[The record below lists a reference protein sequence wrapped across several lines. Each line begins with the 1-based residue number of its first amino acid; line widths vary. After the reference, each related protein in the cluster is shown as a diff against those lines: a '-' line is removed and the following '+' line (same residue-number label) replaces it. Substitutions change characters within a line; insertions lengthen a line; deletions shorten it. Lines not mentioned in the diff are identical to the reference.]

1 LLIADCCLLVVDCGT
16 FQVQKNQP
24 LTINYQQA
32 TITPKSMRSDEY
44 DRLYLSP
51 PHLGRHELNYL
62 HKAIEDNWVA
72 PVGPNL
78 DGFERDLSQYTG
90 RAHAVALSSGTAA
103 IHLGLLLLGVG
114 PGDEVIVPSFTFVA
128 SASPVRYVGAEP
140 VFVDS
145 EATTWNLCPDRLREA
160 LVERRQ
166 LGKQVKAIIVVHLYG
181 MPARLTEVLAVAAE
195 FGVPVLEDAAEA
207 LGSRYQGR
215 PLGSFGALS
224 VLSFNGNKIITTSG
238 GGALL
243 TDNPAWAQKAR
254 FLATQARDAA
264 PHYQHSEQGY
274 NYRLSNLLAGI
285 GRGQMELIE
294 DRVKRRREI
303 YAQYGELL
311 KPLEAVQLGPAEP
324 AGMHANRWLTTILLR
339 PEHTARTPE
348 DLRQHLET
356 RNIEAR
362 PLWKPMHLQPL
373 FAAAP
378 RYGGEVCA
386 DLFTRGL
393 CLPSGSAM
401 TDADVRRVVN
411 ALRETI

>member
-1 LLIADCCLLVVDCGT
+1 
-16 FQVQKNQP
+16 
-24 LTINYQQA
+24 
-32 TITPKSMRSDEY
+32 MHSDDH

-78 DGFERDLSQYTG
+78 DGFERDLCQYTG
-90 RAHAVALSSGTAA
+90 AKHAVALSSGTAA

-128 SASPVRYVGAEP
+128 TANPVRYVGAEP

-145 EATTWNLCPDRLREA
+145 EASTWNLCPERLREA
-160 LVERRQ
+160 LEDRRR
-166 LGKQVKAIIVVHLYG
+166 LGRSVKAIIVVHLYG
-181 MPARLTEVLAVAAE
+181 MPARLTEILALAAE
-195 FGVPVLEDAAEA
+195 YGVPVLEDAAEA
-207 LGSRYQGR
+207 LGARSHGR
-215 PLGSFGALS
+215 PLGAFGALS

-243 TDNPAWAQKAR
+243 TDNADWARQAR

-264 PHYQHSEQGY
+264 PYYQHSVQGY

-303 YAQYGELL
+303 YAQYCELL
-311 KPLEAVQLGPAEP
+311 KPLEAVQVGPAEP
-324 AGMHANRWLTTILLR
+324 TDTRANRWLTTLLLR
-339 PEHTARTPE
+339 PEYTGHTPE
-348 DLRQHLET
+348 ALRLHLET
-356 RNIEAR
+356 RNIESR
-362 PLWKPMHLQPL
+362 PLWKPLHLQPL

-378 RYGGEVCA
+378 MYGGPVST
-386 DLFTRGL
+386 DLFARGL

-401 TDADVRRVVN
+401 TDTDVRRVVA
-411 ALRETI
+411 ALREML